1 LYIRNI
7 DYGTMQRKQ
16 ARLDITKQYEQRKI
30 DVCNDK
36 TLMRLFLERRVNQG
50 VKRTESYEIMWNN
63 ISDV

>member
-1 LYIRNI
+1 
-7 DYGTMQRKQ
+7 MQRKQ